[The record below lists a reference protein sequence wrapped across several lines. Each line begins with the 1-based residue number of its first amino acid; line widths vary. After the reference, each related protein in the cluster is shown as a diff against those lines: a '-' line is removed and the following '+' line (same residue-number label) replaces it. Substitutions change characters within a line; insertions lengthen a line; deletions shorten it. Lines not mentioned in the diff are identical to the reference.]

1 MQRLLERI
9 SIMPMEIQVRSA
21 SGRQLINL
29 PSDATILDLKGALQK
44 LDGFQKII
52 TMSTPLRIA
61 DHNESKYGD
70 CKDGRCEESEEKG
83 EGKESERGLKFLRNG
98 GWVVDLMQ
106 FSSKRIQIKDMTIV
120 VRPDI
125 F

>member
-1 MQRLLERI
+1 
-9 SIMPMEIQVRSA
+9 MEIQVRSA

-44 LDGFQKII
+44 LEGFQKII

-61 DHNESKYGD
+61 DHNESKYDD
-70 CKDGRCEESEEKG
+70 CKDSRCEGEEKG
-83 EGKESERGLKFLRNG
+83 EGKESDGGLKFLRNG

-106 FSSKRIQIKDMTIV
+106 FASKRIQTKDMTIV